1 MYATRISEP
10 AGAINEEEIRAHFF
24 IGIQSPKKTTKG
36 LSQCVALPF
45 TLKSILRPQ
54 KNNNNNGNSNISPC
68 KNIIFKKILSKKTKI
83 LQDIITL

>member
-24 IGIQSPKKTTKG
+24 IGIQSPNKTTKG

-54 KNNNNNGNSNISPC
+54 KKI
-68 KNIIFKKILSKKTKI
+68 KKFMEIQTFHHAKI
-83 LQDIITL
+83 